1 MISTDVQKLQ
11 AGSIIDLYEIDAT
24 AIGGTVLRWCSDV
37 NELKTDIVW
46 QGETYTRFPIIVDG
60 FARSGRGTQ
69 PRPTIKASNV
79 AGVLGALVREF
90 NDLVGA
96 KFTRKRTF
104 VKYLDA
110 VNFAADYDKSVNRER
125 VNLLSYS
132 EEFDNS
138 TWNSARVI
146 EAADQTTAPNGSTTA
161 DKIIEDTQTGA
172 HHIYDEFI
180 GLDNLD
186 YTYSVFLKPAEHT
199 RSAIYINNQVD
210 YAGAFFDLS
219 SGTIISTNSGA
230 TSSIYNAGNGWYR
243 CVISRD
249 VETMGSSPRVHI
261 FLVEGETTTTNYT
274 GDGVSGIY
282 AWGAQMELG
291 STATEYQSV
300 GHGEGEN
307 PSADSNVGF
316 ADEVWYVDRKASEDG
331 IFISFELASA
341 MDLTN
346 AKLPK
351 RQITQNT
358 CAWQYRSAECSYSG
372 GAVANIMDVATGVLA
387 DDVCGHRVESCKLRF
402 GDKAELPYGG
412 FPGSSN

>member
-37 NELKTDIVW
+37 NELNTDIVW

-125 VNLLSYS
+125 VNLLDWS
-132 EEFDNS
+132 EEFNNS
-138 TWNSARVI
+138 VWRQAVTVVP
-146 EAADQTTAPNGSTTA
+146 DVLLAPDGTLTA
-161 DKIIEDTQTGA
+161 DSTDKTIANNFELRQVITGQL
-172 HHIYDEFI
+172 INTE
-180 GLDNLD
+180 
-186 YTYSVFLKPAEHT
+186 YTFSVFLKKWNYD
-199 RSAIYINNQVD
+199 SARVTLSNDTGNVGI
-210 YAGAFFDLS
+210 AGQDCDLS
-219 SGTIISTNSGA
+219 SEEWERFSVSGTTNSSSTNVRV
-230 TSSIYNAGNGWYR
+230 SIHGW
-243 CVISRD
+243 
-249 VETMGSSPRVHI
+249 GH
-261 FLVEGETTTTNYT
+261 TT
-274 GDGVSGIY
+274 DAY
-282 AWGAQMELG
+282 AWGAQLELG
-291 STATEYQSV
+291 SVATTYQSV

-307 PSADSNVGF
+307 PQADPNVGF

-351 RQITQNT
+351 RQITQNI

-402 GDKAELPYGG
+402 GDNAELPYGG

>member
-37 NELKTDIVW
+37 NELNTDIVW

-125 VNLLSYS
+125 VNLLDWS
-132 EEFDNS
+132 EEFNNS
-138 TWNSARVI
+138 VWRQAVTVVP
-146 EAADQTTAPNGSTTA
+146 DVLLAPDGTLTA
-161 DKIIEDTQTGA
+161 DSTDKTIANNFELRQVITGQL
-172 HHIYDEFI
+172 INTE
-180 GLDNLD
+180 
-186 YTYSVFLKPAEHT
+186 YTFSVFLKKWNYD
-199 RSAIYINNQVD
+199 SARVTLSNDTGNVGIASQD
-210 YAGAFFDLS
+210 CDLS
-219 SGTIISTNSGA
+219 SEEWERFSVSGTTNSSSTNVRV
-230 TSSIYNAGNGWYR
+230 SIHGW
-243 CVISRD
+243 
-249 VETMGSSPRVHI
+249 GH
-261 FLVEGETTTTNYT
+261 TT
-274 GDGVSGIY
+274 DAY
-282 AWGAQMELG
+282 AWGAQLELG
-291 STATEYQSV
+291 SVATTYQSV

-307 PSADSNVGF
+307 PQADPNVGF

-372 GAVANIMDVATGVLA
+372 GAVANIMDVATAVLD

-402 GDKAELPYGG
+402 GDNAELPYGG

>member
-37 NELKTDIVW
+37 NELNTDIVW

-125 VNLLSYS
+125 VNLLDWTDDFSNAAWVKNGSHSIDGDLLTDTDTDFARFYIQNQITTENDS
-132 EEFDNS
+132 LTKTFSVDLKEG
-138 TWNSARVI
+138 SAAKTDI
-146 EAADQTTAPNGSTTA
+146 AIYFTDGTTASKLSGITWSDHSITNGGILEPNG
-161 DKIIEDTQTGA
+161 D
-172 HHIYDEFI
+172 
-180 GLDNLD
+180 
-186 YTYSVFLKPAEHT
+186 
-199 RSAIYINNQVD
+199 
-210 YAGAFFDLS
+210 
-219 SGTIISTNSGA
+219 
-230 TSSIYNAGNGWYR
+230 GWYR
-243 CVISRD
+243 AILSQGNNSSGNTSVASRIFPSSREIG
-249 VETMGSSPRVHI
+249 VTGSV
-261 FLVEGETTTTNYT
+261 
-274 GDGVSGIY
+274 Y
-282 AWGAQMELG
+282 ARNPQLEQGL
-291 STATEYQSV
+291 TATAYQSV

-402 GDKAELPYGG
+402 GDNAELPYGG